1 MPFDVKYETTGI
13 ISRGVFLLANKKVE
27 QNCIQTDFLT
37 EHCISGLKDDVR
49 FHYSLRTYDKHSP
62 GINGLYNDFKEEPS
76 VHELWIEYST
86 LHVTIGQE
94 VPLVDNHTF
103 VSEIGGGLGLFL
115 GFSMVE
121 FVMVLYRM
129 AMRLPWLS

>member
-1 MPFDVKYETTGI
+1 MPFDVKYEATGI

-121 FVMVLYRM
+121 FVMVLYRL

>member
-1 MPFDVKYETTGI
+1 M
-13 ISRGVFLLANKKVE
+13 LANKKVE
-27 QNCIQTDFLT
+27 QNCIQNDFLT

-86 LHVTIGQE
+86 LYVTIGQE

-121 FVMVLYRM
+121 FVMVLYRL